1 MDTPTRK
8 IGFIGLGI
16 MGTPM
21 AGHLVAAGHEVY
33 VHSRS
38 GIPAPIT
45 STNAVP
51 CDSPCEVAQRAD
63 MIILMLPDTPDVE
76 LVLFGE
82 RGVAKGLDSGK
93 LVVDMSSISPVATKA
108 FAKRIEALDCHYLDA
123 PVSGGDVGARNASL
137 SIMVGGRPEVFEY
150 ARPIFALMG
159 KNITRVG
166 GTGDGQTCKVANQIV
181 VALTIAAVAEGL
193 LFATRAGADPSRVRE
208 ALMGGL
214 ATSRILEILG
224 ERMIRRTFQPGFRI
238 ALHQKDLNLAL
249 ESAKALGLA
258 LPTTALAQQ
267 LFSACIANDG
277 AGWDHSGM
285 VRALEQ
291 LSRFEI
297 GQDTMA

>member
-1 MDTPTRK
+1 MDTPIRK

-16 MGTPM
+16 MGAPM
-21 AGHLVAAGHEVY
+21 AAHLIAAGHEVY

-38 GIPAPIT
+38 GIPEPIAGT
-45 STNAVP
+45 AAIACHNP
-51 CDSPCEVAQRAD
+51 REVAQQAD

-82 RGVAKGLDSGK
+82 QGVAKGLDSGK

-108 FAKRIEALDCHYLDA
+108 FAKRIEALNCAYLDA

-137 SIMVGGRPEVFEY
+137 SIMVGGRPEAFER
-150 ARPIFALMG
+150 AKPVFALMG

-166 GTGDGQTCKVANQIV
+166 GSGDGQTCKVANQIT
-181 VALTIAAVAEGL
+181 VALTIAAVSEGL
-193 LFATRAGADPSRVRE
+193 LFAARAGADPSKVRE

-249 ESAKALGLA
+249 DAAKALDLA

-267 LFSACIANDG
+267 LFSACIAHDG

-285 VRALEQ
+285 VRALEH
-291 LSRFEI
+291 LSQFEI
-297 GQDTMA
+297 GQDPMA

>member
-21 AGHLVAAGHEVY
+21 AGHIVTAGHEVY

-38 GIPAPIT
+38 GIPASIA

-51 CDSPCEVAQRAD
+51 CDSPREVAKRAD

-82 RGVAKGLDSGK
+82 KGVAKGLDSGK
-93 LVVDMSSISPVATKA
+93 LIVDMSSISPVATKA

-193 LFATRAGADPSRVRE
+193 LFASRAGADPSRVRE